1 MKTYKELQDKLN
13 KYIEQHREE
22 VTEINDYLANH
33 PEPSGYEKNSS
44 AKIVEF
50 LRGKGFTV
58 EYPFC
63 GFDYA
68 FHAVYGD
75 QKHTR
80 KAGIFCAVQCIS
92 VNTTLFRKSAMPA
105 VIV

>member
-80 KAGIFCAVQCIS
+80 KAGIFSRWV
-92 VNTTLFRKSAMPA
+92 TPSAAAP
-105 VIV
+105 VST